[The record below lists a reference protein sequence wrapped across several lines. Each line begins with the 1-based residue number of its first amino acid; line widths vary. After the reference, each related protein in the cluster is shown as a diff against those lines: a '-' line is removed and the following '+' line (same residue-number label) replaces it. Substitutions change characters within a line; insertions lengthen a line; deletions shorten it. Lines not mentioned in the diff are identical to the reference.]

1 MLPDRQS
8 LSRRKPAVNII
19 SGGGSRRRV
28 RGSRDANSKGMLMNQ
43 NAKRRLGIAM
53 NLVMGFTMLGLF
65 LVAGLFGLV
74 LLIAYGVIA

>member
-1 MLPDRQS
+1 MP
-8 LSRRKPAVNII
+8 
-19 SGGGSRRRV
+19 
-28 RGSRDANSKGMLMNQ
+28 NSKGMRMNQ